1 MSPTSNCPGSFWKL
15 LQRFVTSKEP
25 NKLRDTG
32 TPYVDGQIHPQFIN
46 TSQKQT
52 LPYLITIQ
60 YKYLIVFAQISQ
72 HSQDLFYLFFRTS
85 LPLRNVG
92 RFLKRTFDGRFKR
105 SQSHNSPPASW
116 AKSGSKN
123 PTCPKKCTVWS
134 WGKMIPIFN
143 TSGYTWPINWSYNMF
158 VFYW

>member
-1 MSPTSNCPGSFWKL
+1 MSPTSNCPESFRKL

-60 YKYLIVFAQISQ
+60 VFDSICPNFPALSGYVLI
-72 HSQDLFYLFFRTS
+72 FFRTS

-116 AKSGSKN
+116 AKSGSFAFAR
-123 PTCPKKCTVWS
+123 CDF

-143 TSGYTWPINWSYNMF
+143 TRLYYLAYIEVTTCLSFTGS
-158 VFYW
+158 

>member
-1 MSPTSNCPGSFWKL
+1 MSPTSNCPESFRKL

-60 YKYLIVFAQISQ
+60 VFDSICPNFPALSGFVLFIFSNKFTPEERREILEK
-72 HSQDLFYLFFRTS
+72 DLW
-85 LPLRNVG
+85 
-92 RFLKRTFDGRFKR
+92 GRFKR

-116 AKSGSKN
+116 AKSGSFAR
-123 PTCPKKCTVWS
+123 CDF

-143 TSGYTWPINWSYNMF
+143 TRLAILGLYWSYNMF
-158 VFYW
+158 VFYC